1 MYLFS
6 VMHREIGFPYIV
18 RVQTTY
24 PDVIAMNEDR
34 GVIRIELEVL
44 ASHFDHDP
52 SGCDLIVCWEN
63 NLDPKPVDWPEIIA
77 LKDLT

>member
-1 MYLFS
+1 MFS

-18 RVQTTY
+18 KIQTKY
-24 PDVIAMNEDR
+24 PDVIAMNQDR
-34 GVIRIELEVL
+34 ESKRIELEVF
-44 ASHFDHDP
+44 ASQFDHDP

-63 NLDPKPVDWPEIIA
+63 NLDPKPDDWPEVVA